1 MTFPDAAVTSTLT
14 KIGRGLIRLASLRL
28 PVLLLTAY
36 EFVNVISSYD
46 VLDIDNVLCAICAIS
61 QAHVTH
67 GKMRA

>member
-1 MTFPDAAVTSTLT
+1 MVNAEYYFITT
-14 KIGRGLIRLASLRL
+14 SLRL

-36 EFVNVISSYD
+36 EFVNDISSYD

-61 QAHVTH
+61 QGRVTH